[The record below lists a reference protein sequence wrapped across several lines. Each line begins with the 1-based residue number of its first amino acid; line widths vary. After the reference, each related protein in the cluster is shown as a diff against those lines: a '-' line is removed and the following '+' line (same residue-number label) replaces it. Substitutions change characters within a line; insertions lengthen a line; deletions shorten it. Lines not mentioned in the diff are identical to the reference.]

1 MTMKKILLSFLAL
14 GGLLFASS
22 CQMNEPDAGT
32 LTGEVDFSITAGIP
46 SGITTYS
53 PADGNAFSHM
63 GGANNVDATSYDLRF
78 ILEVYDGE
86 ILAYRD
92 VQSVDENFT
101 AATVN
106 FNARLLAKSYTF
118 VLWADF
124 VNEGSVE
131 NLYYNADNLKKI
143 SYTET
148 VRNDVNT
155 LSTDIADAYS
165 ANKVIDLSTSSKSES
180 IKLQRPF
187 GKIRLLATDTP
198 VNPVDMANTTATIT
212 FKDGTKVPNTF
223 NAFTGEASVSDP
235 TLSISDYTFTA
246 KTETNPVVTGHTDLT
261 SAYLLGQTYLFESPS
276 STAYDM
282 TVTVR
287 NNGTQIGY
295 RELTNIP
302 VSANKL
308 TTVIGNFYTNEG
320 NIEVVIEDEFKNG
333 EDVRAVWDGSSEE
346 PDTDPDDANTYHIT
360 TPAELAWV
368 AEQVNSRTEY
378 FEGKTI
384 LLMNDI
390 DLSGSYWTPVG
401 NVNDYPTVTFK
412 GTFDGKE
419 HIISNL
425 TASDDAAVY
434 AAAGLFGS
442 ITGTVK
448 NVTLKNVNIR
458 STHYAGAVVGFSS
471 TNGATIENC
480 HVDGGT
486 ITTVPEYTGSAYD
499 NGDKAGG
506 IIGYYVTSDK
516 VTNCSAKN
524 LTITAYRD
532 LGGIVGCGPQSGM
545 TDCLVENIT
554 LVQDNTNGYDSE
566 AVTTVGALGGRDVT
580 KGNQPYDGTFASAVT
595 KKVVG
600 NISDAQNLINALQSD
615 APVNITL
622 TENVEVTGNLVVP
635 ADATLNLNGKTLTA
649 KRIQAANDNSVIAIT
664 NGTVEF
670 SGTGN
675 GVELFAGN
683 SKLTLDGVTLNA
695 SNLSG
700 MAVCCGGIKY
710 PEWAGN
716 TIVIRNSTINAEQNS
731 AVGIQLENAHNLTIE
746 NSTINHDYFGIN
758 QNGTNPGSTI
768 TLKDCN
774 ISGTYSGIYLSN
786 YAGGTKNTLK
796 VEGGKIHSEVES
808 AIEVKKTDISV
819 TGATLSSGAS
829 EQTYSVNGSGSSG
842 TGYGIVLAGYAVGTP
857 YEGETS
863 FTNNTFI
870 LAAGENAVG
879 ILRYDGEKGAAV
891 ISSNE
896 ELAAAAIAD
905 NSTIYLTKGEYVIPT
920 SAKGKTVTFVGT
932 GNPEDVK
939 VAVTKVGTGYENC
952 DYGLDGSTVTFEGI
966 TITTNSSTYIGYARC
981 KGTYK
986 NCVINGTYTLY
997 GDSKFEN
1004 CTFNVSGDV
1013 YNIWTWGAPNATFD
1027 GCTFNSDGKAMLLYG
1042 TENTNLTI
1050 ENSVFND
1057 KGGLTDLKAAIEIG
1071 NDYDKSY
1078 SLVVN
1083 NTIVN
1088 GYEINDK
1095 GFNTGTTLWANKD
1108 SMGKEKLSV
1117 TVDGVKVY

>member
-1 MTMKKILLSFLAL
+1 MKKIIIPAISLAALLLTGACSIDERTSGDNGNEAMLTLNMGLDGAVQTRAIGDGSGADHLIYAVFDANGKRIEGMPVSKDVTFPTTETITLAKGQTYRIAFWAQNKACTAYNVSNDMVVTINYQGAL
-14 GGLLFASS
+14 SNDETRDAFFKTVEVTVTGDAELDVELTRPFAQLNVGIYESDWTAG
-22 CQMNEPDAGT
+22 EDAGIVIST
-32 LTGEVDFSITAGIP
+32 SRAVVKQAASTLNLLDGSVANPMDVTFDFANIPTDDLSVDLDGDGTAETFKYLSMNYILPFDELTGE
-46 SGITTYS
+46 
-53 PADGNAFSHM
+53 
-63 GGANNVDATSYDLRF
+63 
-78 ILEVYDGE
+78 
-86 ILAYRD
+86 
-92 VQSVDENFT
+92 
-101 AATVN
+101 
-106 FNARLLAKSYTF
+106 
-118 VLWADF
+118 
-124 VNEGSVE
+124 
-131 NLYYNADNLKKI
+131 
-143 SYTET
+143 
-148 VRNDVNT
+148 
-155 LSTDIADAYS
+155 
-165 ANKVIDLSTSSKSES
+165 
-180 IKLQRPF
+180 
-187 GKIRLLATDTP
+187 
-198 VNPVDMANTTATIT
+198 
-212 FKDGTKVPNTF
+212 
-223 NAFTGEASVSDP
+223 
-235 TLSISDYTFTA
+235 
-246 KTETNPVVTGHTDLT
+246 
-261 SAYLLGQTYLFESPS
+261 S
-276 STAYDM
+276 STTLNDLEFTFHPETGNNIVLTQGLDA
-282 TVTVR
+282 VPVQR
-287 NNGTQIGY
+287 NW
-295 RELTNIP
+295 RTNI
-302 VSANKL
+302 VGRILS
-308 TTVIGNFYTNEG
+308 GNLDI
-320 NIEVVIEDEFKNG
+320 NISIDPGFNG
-333 EDVRAVWDGSSEE
+333 DNNHEIWDGSAEE
-346 PDTDPDDANTYHIT
+346 PETDPDDANTYLIT

-368 AEQVNSRTEY
+368 AEQVNSKTEY
-378 FEGKTI
+378 FAGKTI
-384 LLMNDI
+384 KLMNDI

-412 GTFDGKE
+412 GTFDGKN

-458 STHYAGAVVGFSS
+458 STHYAGAVVGYSS

-532 LGGIVGCGPQSGM
+532 LGGIVGCGPESGM
-545 TDCLVENIT
+545 TDCSVENIT

-580 KGNQPYDGTFASAVT
+580 NDDQPYDGAFASAVT

-622 TENVEVTGNLVVP
+622 TENVEVTGDLVVP

-683 SKLTLDGVTLNA
+683 STLTLDGVTLNA

-716 TIVIRNSTINAEQNS
+716 TIVIRKSTINAEQNG

-796 VEGGKIHSEVES
+796 VEGGKIHSEEES

-819 TGATLSSGAS
+819 TRATLSSGAS
-829 EQTYSVNGSGSSG
+829 EQTYSVNGGGSSG
-842 TGYGIVLAGYAVGTP
+842 IGYGIVLAGYAVGTP

-863 FTNNTFI
+863 FTNNTFD
-870 LAAGENAVG
+870 LAAGKNAVG

-896 ELAAAAIAD
+896 ELAAALSAG
-905 NSTIYLTKGEYVIPT
+905 NSTIYLTNGKYVIPAA
-920 SAKGKTVTFVGT
+920 AKGKTVTFIGT
-932 GNPEDVK
+932 GNPEDVE
-939 VAVTKVGTGYENC
+939 VAVTNVGGGENC
-952 DYGLDGSTVTFEGI
+952 DYGLDGSNATFEGI

-981 KGTYK
+981 NGTYK
-986 NCVINGTYTLY
+986 NCIINGTYTLY
-997 GDSKFEN
+997 GESTFED
-1004 CTFNVSGDV
+1004 CVFNVSGDV

-1027 GCTFNSDGKAMLLYG
+1027 GCTFNSEGKAMLLYG
-1042 TENTNLTI
+1042 QANTKLTI
-1050 ENSVFND
+1050 NNCTFND
-1057 KGGLTDLKAAIEIG
+1057 NGGLDVKKAAL
-1071 NDYDKSY
+1071 K
-1078 SLVVN
+1078 LVMI
-1083 NTIVN
+1083 TEART
-1088 GYEINDK
+1088 Y
-1095 GFNTGTTLWANKD
+1095 
-1108 SMGKEKLSV
+1108 
-1117 TVDGVKVY
+1117 